1 MLERNLAEGNGWE
14 APQKYRIGIVIPAH
28 NEAEIL
34 NQCLASLHQF
44 RLDNDKILL
53 VNAASSDGTS
63 ACARQFKIEVLELDL
78 PSRSNAVYAGVRR
91 LLSDGYNVDVI
102 IIAHADMTFHENA
115 RSELLRALDEYSNID
130 WGAFGHRIDDP
141 HWWYR
146 LIERGNDLRARQFG
160 LAYGDQAQFFRTEAL
175 KRIGGFPQT
184 AAYEDL
190 ELTLRLRELH
200 KPLYLN
206 CPVMIP
212 NRHWRRGVVRTT
224 LTNWMTL
231 FSYLRERSK

>member
-1 MLERNLAEGNGWE
+1 M
-14 APQKYRIGIVIPAH
+14 
-28 NEAEIL
+28 
-34 NQCLASLHQF
+34 NQCLVSLQQF

-63 ACARQFKIEVLELDL
+63 ACARQYKIDVLEVDQ
-78 PSRSNAVYAGVRR
+78 PSRSNAVNAGVNH
-91 LLSDGYNVDVI
+91 LLNDGYDVDVI
-102 IIAHADMTFHENA
+102 IIAHADMVFHEDA
-115 RSELLRALDEYSNID
+115 RSVLLRCLNENPDRD

-141 HWWYR
+141 HWSYR
-146 LIERGNDLRARQFG
+146 LVERGNALRARQFG
-160 LAYGDQAQFFRTEAL
+160 LAYGDQAQFFRTEGL
-175 KRIGGFPQT
+175 KKIGGFPQT

-190 ELTLRLRELH
+190 ELSLRFRELH

-224 LTNWMTL
+224 FTNWMTL
-231 FSYLRERSK
+231 FSYLRKRSK